1 MSKRISFVTLGCA
14 KNEVDTNHMQEAL
27 LQAGYDVVSPEE
39 DVDAVIVNTCSF
51 IQEAVEESL
60 DTIFDIAHQEAIES
74 GRTKLVVAGCLPSRY
89 GDDLGVELTEPDRFV
104 PCQQEEHIVRIL
116 DELFDEVS
124 TPTEGKVVV
133 AAPPTAYVKISD
145 GCDRYCYY
153 CTIPY
158 IRGRYHSFSFESID
172 AEVDGLVEAG
182 VKEIVLIAQ
191 DTGFWGQDFTPRDSL
206 PLLLKRLARKHPS
219 VWFRI
224 MYVQPN
230 GINDQLLS
238 VMEDHDNICPYLD
251 IPLQHCNPKLLRAMN
266 RSGSRERFLALIAQI
281 RQRLTGVAL
290 RTTFIVGYPGET
302 EEDFEE
308 LCGFVQEA
316 EFDYVGIFPYSA
328 EEGTRAAN
336 LPNQVPEEVKMER
349 FQRLRDLAD
358 SVSTQRIR
366 ERIGEHTKVLVL
378 GVEEDGQLFGRT
390 MTQAPDVDGV
400 TFINDGEI
408 GEFINVEIEDTLMY
422 EMEAVRE

>member
-1 MSKRISFVTLGCA
+1 
-14 KNEVDTNHMQEAL
+14 
-27 LQAGYDVVSPEE
+27 
-39 DVDAVIVNTCSF
+39 
-51 IQEAVEESL
+51 
-60 DTIFDIAHQEAIES
+60 
-74 GRTKLVVAGCLPSRY
+74 
-89 GDDLGVELTEPDRFV
+89 
-104 PCQQEEHIVRIL
+104 
-116 DELFDEVS
+116 
-124 TPTEGKVVV
+124 
-133 AAPPTAYVKISD
+133 
-145 GCDRYCYY
+145 
-153 CTIPY
+153 
-158 IRGRYHSFSFESID
+158 
-172 AEVDGLVEAG
+172 
-182 VKEIVLIAQ
+182 
-191 DTGFWGQDFTPRDSL
+191 
-206 PLLLKRLARKHPS
+206 
-219 VWFRI
+219 

-251 IPLQHCNPKLLRAMN
+251 IPLQHCNSKLLRAMN

-308 LCGFVQEA
+308 LCSFVQEA

-336 LPNQVPEEVKMER
+336 LPNQVSDEVKMER

-400 TFINDGEI
+400 TFVNEGEI